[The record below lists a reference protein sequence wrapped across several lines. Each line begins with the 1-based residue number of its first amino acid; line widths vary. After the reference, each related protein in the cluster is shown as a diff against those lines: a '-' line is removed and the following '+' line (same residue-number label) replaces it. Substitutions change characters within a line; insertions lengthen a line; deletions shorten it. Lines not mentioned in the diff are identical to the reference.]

1 MELGLAEI
9 GLVLAA
15 GFLCGFITTV
25 ASSGSAVSLPIL
37 LAIGLDPLTANATNR
52 LPVIAA
58 SLTAVVSYHRNRA
71 IDLGIAIKAI
81 IPSTIGAIF
90 GALAATM
97 ISARDFKLVIAVAVL
112 AALLL
117 LFFRMR
123 HSLNQ
128 DAQASVTF
136 GPKQYVLF
144 FMIGL
149 WLGFIVLDGA
159 TFLLL
164 ALTVSAGVGLVAANA
179 IKSAIILPSVLA
191 SMLVFSYDSVINWQ
205 VGLILAAGSIFGGF
219 AGARLAMAP
228 AAKKVIFWMLAA
240 VLTAEACHLAWQ
252 FATTPTP

>member
-1 MELGLAEI
+1 MEMGLAEI
-9 GLVLAA
+9 CLVLAA

-37 LAIGLDPLTANATNR
+37 LAIGLDPITANATNR
-52 LPVIAA
+52 LPVIAG
-58 SLTAVVSYHRNRA
+58 SLTAVLSYHRNRA
-71 IDLGIAIKAI
+71 IDWGIAIKAI
-81 IPSTIGAIF
+81 IPSTVGAIF

-97 ISARDFKLVIAVAVL
+97 ISARDFKLVIVAAVL
-112 AALLL
+112 VALFL

-123 HSLNQ
+123 DALNQ
-128 DAQASVTF
+128 DAQSSVTF

-144 FMIGL
+144 FIIGL

-164 ALTVSAGVGLVAANA
+164 ALTVSAGVGLVSANA

-205 VGLILAAGSIFGGF
+205 VGLILAAGSIFGGL

-228 AAKKVIFWMLAA
+228 AAKKVIFCMLAA
-240 VLTAEACHLAWQ
+240 VLTAEACQLAWQ
-252 FATTPTP
+252 FATAPTT

>member
-1 MELGLAEI
+1 MELGVAEI
-9 GLVLAA
+9 GLVLIA

-37 LAIGLDPLTANATNR
+37 LAIGLDPITANATNR

-71 IDLGIAIKAI
+71 IDWGIAIKAI

-97 ISARDFKLVIAVAVL
+97 ISAHDFKLVIAGAVL
-112 AALLL
+112 VALFL
-117 LFFRMR
+117 LFFRLR
-123 HSLNQ
+123 TALNH
-128 DAQASVTF
+128 DAQRSVTF
-136 GPKQYVLF
+136 GLKQYVIF
-144 FMIGL
+144 FLIGL

-191 SMLVFSYDSVINWQ
+191 SMLVFSYESVINWQ
-205 VGLILAAGSIFGGF
+205 VGLILAMGSIFGGF

-228 AAKKVIFWMLAA
+228 AAKKAIFWMLAA
-240 VLTAEACHLAWQ
+240 VLTAEAVHLAWQ
-252 FATTPTP
+252 FATTARA